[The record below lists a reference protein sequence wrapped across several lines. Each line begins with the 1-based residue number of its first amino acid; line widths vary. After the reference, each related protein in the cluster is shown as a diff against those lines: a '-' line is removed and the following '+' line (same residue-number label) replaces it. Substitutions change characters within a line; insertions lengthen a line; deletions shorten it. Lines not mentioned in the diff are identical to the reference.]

1 MVEAFRAQSRK
12 LQQQEEEE
20 EGTTPLFSFSDPE
33 QARRFERLDDV
44 IMGGRSS
51 SVMEAVEDEE
61 DGGGVGRCAEFRGN
75 LVVEVGVRV
84 RVRACVCGI
93 CCAGIYTLSTPTTIR
108 LLCPRTIPDRH
119 TNPDTPPH
127 THPHIHT
134 NTNEQDGG
142 FCGHRASGLGL
153 DLTGFDGLRL
163 RVKGDGNRYKLNL
176 KTADARQAPE
186 SVYQVMMMVVVV
198 VV

>member
-1 MVEAFRAQSRK
+1 M
-12 LQQQEEEE
+12 
-20 EGTTPLFSFSDPE
+20 
-33 QARRFERLDDV
+33 
-44 IMGGRSS
+44 
-51 SVMEAVEDEE
+51 SV
-61 DGGGVGRCAEFRGN
+61 C
-75 LVVEVGVRV
+75 
-84 RVRACVCGI
+84 VRACVGSVAQVYIRCQPQQPSDSSVHALYQI
-93 CCAGIYTLSTPTTIR
+93 DTPTPT
-108 LLCPRTIPDRH
+108 P
-119 TNPDTPPH
+119 PPH
-127 THPHIHT
+127 THTHIHT
-134 NTNEQDGG
+134 YTNEQDGG

>member
-51 SVMEAVEDEE
+51 LVMGAVEDEE

-93 CCAGIYTLSTPTTIR
+93 VAQVYIRCQPQQPSDSSVHALYQIDTPTPT
-108 LLCPRTIPDRH
+108 P
-119 TNPDTPPH
+119 PPH
-127 THPHIHT
+127 THTHTHIHKRT
-134 NTNEQDGG
+134 GRRLLRP
-142 FCGHRASGLGL
+142 RASGLGL